1 MSPVTMSA
9 PTGTI
14 TFLFTD
20 IEGSTRLWEKYP
32 EVMSRALERHDALLR
47 EVIACHNGHIF
58 KTIGDAFC
66 VAFSTASAALQA
78 ALDGQCAL
86 TAEPWPQETPLKV
99 RMALYAG
106 EAQNREDDYF
116 GQPLNRVTR
125 LLSASHGGQVL
136 LSHTTQ
142 ALIGDNLPESASLR
156 DLGLHQLKDLVY
168 PENIYQL
175 RHPTLP
181 DNFPP
186 IKSLSTHPNNLP
198 QQLTSFIGREKE
210 LAEIKSLL
218 RGTRVLSLTGSG
230 GSGKTRLSLQV
241 AADSLEIY
249 PDGVWLVELAPLSD
263 PAFIPR
269 TLAEVLGVREA
280 VGETTTQAL
289 ARTLRE
295 KRLLLVLDNCEH
307 VLDAIAALV
316 TALIRVCPHLTVLAS
331 SREAIGIS
339 GESVYRVPSLSLPSP
354 TTAHTAESLSH
365 FEAVRLFIDRAVA
378 AKEDFSVTNESAPAL
393 ASICFR
399 LDGIPLAIEL
409 AAARVRALPLE
420 QLEQRLSNCFRVL
433 SGGSRTALP
442 RQQTLRAL
450 IDWSYDLLSAQE
462 KALLCR
468 LAVFS
473 GGWTLES
480 SEAVCSREPIEEWE
494 VLDLLTSLVD
504 KSLVIYEERQGTARY
519 RLLETVRQ
527 YARERLLDSGAGE
540 ATRARH
546 RDYFLAFA
554 QEAGT
559 KLVGPTQTHW
569 MQQLEREHDNLRTA
583 LEFCL
588 SEPASVP
595 LGQTLAGALWKFWW
609 NRGHLTEGREWYE
622 RTLAQEGGEA
632 PTQARAA
639 ALHGASVLAGAQTDY
654 AAAERYGQQS
664 LELRR
669 ALDDKRGMSASLNSL
684 GNSAFFQADYA
695 TAQRYHEASLAL
707 KRELGDKSGISISL
721 NNLGNIAHQ
730 RGDLAEA
737 LRYHEESLA
746 LKQELGDKNGV
757 ASSLLNLGN
766 IAQRQSNNEAAR
778 AYFQQSLRTRQELE
792 DRFNVIICLESLANL
807 ALDEKN
813 FSHAALLWGAATRL
827 KEEIG
832 AATPR
837 SIQESHLYHLE
848 STRAG
853 LGDEAFEAAF
863 ARGYGLTLEE
873 AITLALEN

>member
-1 MSPVTMSA
+1 MPVSV
-9 PTGTI
+9 GTI

-20 IEGSTRLWEKYP
+20 IEGSTRLWE
-32 EVMSRALERHDALLR
+32 EHSTAMRQALARHDALLR
-47 EVIACHNGHIF
+47 EVITRHQGHVF

-66 VAFSTASAALQA
+66 AAFDNPAA
-78 ALDGQCAL
+78 ALDAALEAQCMLIHEA
-86 TAEPWPQETPLKV
+86 WPAETPLKV
-99 RMALYAG
+99 RMALHTGTAESRDG
-106 EAQNREDDYF
+106 DYF
-116 GQPLNRVTR
+116 GQPLNRITR
-125 LLSASHGGQVL
+125 LLMASHGGQVL
-136 LSHTTQ
+136 ITQ
-142 ALIGDNLPESASLR
+142 ATYDLIGDSLPNAAALR
-156 DLGLHQLKDLVY
+156 DLGQHQFKDLAH
-168 PENIYQL
+168 PEQVYQL
-175 RHPTLP
+175 QHPELP
-181 DNFPP
+181 DSFPP
-186 IKSLSTHPNNLP
+186 IKSLSTHSNNLP

-218 RGTRVLSLTGSG
+218 RCTRVLSLTGSG

-241 AADSLEIY
+241 AADSLEFY
-249 PDGVWLVELAPLSD
+249 PDGVWLIELAPLSD

-280 VGETTTQAL
+280 VGEMTTQAL
-289 ARTLRE
+289 TRTLRE

-316 TALIRVCPHLTVLAS
+316 TALTRVCPHLTVLAS
-331 SREAIGIS
+331 SREALGIS
-339 GESVYRVPSLSLPSP
+339 GESVYRVPSLSLPLP

-433 SGGSRTALP
+433 TGGSRTALP

-450 IDWSYDLLSAQE
+450 IDWSYDLLNAQE
-462 KALLCR
+462 RALLCR

-473 GGWTLES
+473 GGWKLES
-480 SEAVCSREPIEEWE
+480 SEAICVGGEVEDGE
-494 VLDLLTSLVD
+494 VLDLLTSLLD
-504 KSLVIYEERQGTARY
+504 KSLVVYEERQGTARY

-664 LELRR
+664 LDLRR

-695 TAQRYHEASLAL
+695 TAQRYHEASLTL

-730 RGDLAEA
+730 RGDLATA

-832 AATPR
+832 TATPH
-837 SIQESHLYHLE
+837 SIQESHLYHLK

-853 LGDEAFEAAF
+853 LGDDAFEAVF
-863 ARGYGLTLEE
+863 ARGHGLTLEE
-873 AITLALEN
+873 AIARALEN